1 MFQSEIQKGSPP
13 CRLTTAACKSSLTAW
28 MDDSLLALGGADNE
42 HGILALGGA
51 DNEHWITDGLLEPQR
66 CKQ

>member
-1 MFQSEIQKGSPP
+1 M
-13 CRLTTAACKSSLTAW
+13 LTERADTAW

-51 DNEHWITDGLLEPQR
+51 DNEHGITDGLLEPQR